1 MVSMVSQ
8 WSPQFMSGR
17 GIKLIME
24 HRENG
29 APDAQT
35 NEQKVIKTDAAST
48 AASAT
53 SGQSDETKAA
63 SDSALPQYGSD
74 MDSGR
79 PAKRPGLLGKLRDS
93 LISGWYTPGERMS
106 QDRACLVISNYT
118 TNIVANLIGGSFY
131 TGLLLLMDADD
142 SFIGT
147 MSMIGVA
154 ANMAQMFA
162 PLLLERFTQRKKL
175 LMTVRAITM
184 VINILVV
191 GLIPLAPVPHQ
202 AQLTMLGICVAVVN
216 FAGSLISPGLSIWHI
231 QSVPPRV
238 RTSYFS
244 LVTMTVGP
252 IVAICNLGG
261 SAIVDMFKARGNEY
275 GGLMALRIIAL
286 ALYVVDFCMY
296 AHIKEYPYENAGS
309 KFTLRD
315 LFTLPFKN
323 KLYLRSIAVV
333 FLWNATY
340 NIPGSYYIVYLLKNM
355 NLSYTYITAANL
367 INVPVVLL
375 LTPVWGRFMKG
386 RSPFRVLHG
395 NLLGHETIDLTHDSD
410 TLPLKYEYFAVDAIV
425 LRNVNSRAVTLRS
438 SLNDRAVRVEFPG
451 FDYLLFWTKPG
462 APYICIE
469 PWCNFQDWVD
479 TDKDITQKPGV
490 IALQPGERRIHTHTI
505 EFIG

>member
-1 MVSMVSQ
+1 
-8 WSPQFMSGR
+8 
-17 GIKLIME
+17 ME

-29 APDAQT
+29 APDAQS
-35 NEQKVIKTDAAST
+35 NEQKVIKIDAAST

-53 SGQSDETKAA
+53 SGQYDETKAV
-63 SDSALPQYGSD
+63 SDSALPKYGSD
-74 MDSGR
+74 MDAGR

-333 FLWNATY
+333 FLWNVTY
-340 NIPGSYYIVYLLKNM
+340 NIPGSYYIVYLLKKHE
-355 NLSYTYITAANL
+355 
-367 INVPVVLL
+367 PVVHVYNRREPYKRAGRAAAYARVGQVHEGQVALPCAVDRHAAVRRVLYRACVCDGKFAHTVPDNARMGICYGNRHKPALCQHTIYQYAQGASDGFHGLL
-375 LTPVWGRFMKG
+375 LRRGQFCGADRRYDRQILCRRDRKCHYRIYGLPYGQQAVPAAADGRAYRRRG
-386 RSPFRVLHG
+386 V
-395 NLLGHETIDLTHDSD
+395 
-410 TLPLKYEYFAVDAIV
+410 
-425 LRNVNSRAVTLRS
+425 
-438 SLNDRAVRVEFPG
+438 
-451 FDYLLFWTKPG
+451 PG
-462 APYICIE
+462 APHRAH
-469 PWCNFQDWVD
+469 NAV
-479 TDKDITQKPGV
+479 
-490 IALQPGERRIHTHTI
+490 
-505 EFIG
+505 

>member
-1 MVSMVSQ
+1 
-8 WSPQFMSGR
+8 
-17 GIKLIME
+17 ME

-29 APDAQT
+29 APDAQS
-35 NEQKVIKTDAAST
+35 NEQKVIKIDAAST

-53 SGQSDETKAA
+53 SGQSDETKAV

-74 MDSGR
+74 MDAGR

-333 FLWNATY
+333 FLWNVTY

-386 RSPFRVLHG
+386 RSPFRVLWIG
-395 NLLGHETIDLTHDSD
+395 MLLYVVYYIGLAFVTENSLILYPIMLVWGFVMVIGINL
-410 TLPLKYEYFAVDAIV
+410 PFASI
-425 LRNVNSRAVTLRS
+425 
-438 SLNDRAVRVEFPG
+438 
-451 FDYLLFWTKPG
+451 
-462 APYICIE
+462 PYINMPKE
-469 PWCNFQDWVD
+469 HQTVFMGFYYAVANFAALIGVTIGKYFIGA
-479 TDKDITQKPGV
+479 TDNV
-490 IALQPGERRIHTHTI
+490 TI
-505 EFIG
+505 EFMGCPMVNKQYLLLLTGALIAGAAFLVRRIERTTPYEDG

>member
-1 MVSMVSQ
+1 
-8 WSPQFMSGR
+8 
-17 GIKLIME
+17 ME
-24 HRENG
+24 HRESG
-29 APDAQT
+29 APDAQS
-35 NEQKVIKTDAAST
+35 NEQRVIKIDAAST

-53 SGQSDETKAA
+53 SGQSDETKAV

-74 MDSGR
+74 MDAGR

-142 SFIGT
+142 NFIGT

-315 LFTLPFKN
+315 LFTL
-323 KLYLRSIAVV
+323 
-333 FLWNATY
+333 
-340 NIPGSYYIVYLLKNM
+340 LKNM

-386 RSPFRVLHG
+386 RSPFRVLWIG
-395 NLLGHETIDLTHDSD
+395 MLLYVVYYIGLAFVTENSLILYPIMLVWGFVMVIGINL
-410 TLPLKYEYFAVDAIV
+410 PFASI
-425 LRNVNSRAVTLRS
+425 
-438 SLNDRAVRVEFPG
+438 
-451 FDYLLFWTKPG
+451 
-462 APYICIE
+462 PYINMPKE
-469 PWCNFQDWVD
+469 HQTVFMGFYYAVANFAAL
-479 TDKDITQKPGV
+479 IGV
-490 IALQPGERRIHTHTI
+490 TIGKYFVGATENVTI
-505 EFIG
+505 EFMGCPMVNKQYLLLLTGALIAGAAFLVRRIERTTPYEDD